1 MGVLCCNEASSPSRK
16 TKNQY
21 KIEKTEI
28 ISKINDNKI
37 YTKNELD
44 LIMNKFIDQTII
56 NNGFY
61 DYNDNDES
69 FNSQKQYEK
78 KELNKFFELNKDKI
92 KNQISQALNLTN
104 ANLENSNLNI
114 NKLISD
120 LINIENGQKVCSEK
134 IERIIESDWKDN
146 NKKNN
151 RINIL
156 LIGKQGIGKKTL
168 VNKIFKLKNIIINFE
183 NNFNQEIQ
191 EYESEKLPFFKF
203 ILIKF
208 DNNFQ
213 FSFNDYKNRIMN
225 YINNQYQTNNKNNYI
240 NCIWYCFTNGFLNME
255 ELELIKS
262 LNDSYNKMIPVIL
275 VHTMS
280 PNIQQIL
287 NAVSNFNINQEDL
300 VILLAEDFFSQFN
313 GLLKSYGVDFLII
326 KTLEKYKNTF
336 SLYDDEM
343 TNDILISIKSQNEDI
358 CKSVNEQI
366 IKNFVNEYNFPKE
379 KEDFVEYLTDI
390 FRLNIKYFLTKIM
403 SEQSIN
409 RINSE
414 YTLIQSMF
422 QFIQFY
428 EKDVLSIMEPTIN
441 SFVAGFIEQQKK
453 MEIIEKKSNDQLKKY
468 LIDNY
473 NYIFQKHYIYE
484 ILYKKYGF
492 FCEYFKKELDN
503 LSEQIIFNK
512 NININKF
519 QQLEKD
525 VKDFFAINNMINNN
539 LANNNDN
546 NNKSLDISMMNG
558 TFINDNQM
566 NNAMNVQNE
575 NNYVVNN
582 NMNNPNNINFLNN
595 FNNINNINSINNNI
609 GDQTVLNLPSRTEV
623 EMNANAHKLGASNI
637 YPNI

>member
-61 DYNDNDES
+61 DYNGNDES

-120 LINIENGQKVCSEK
+120 LINIENGKKVCSEK
-134 IERIIESDWKDN
+134 IERIIESDGKDN

-156 LIGKQGIGKKTL
+156 VIGKQGIGKKTL

-213 FSFNDYKNRIMN
+213 FSFNDYKNRIIN

-366 IKNFVNEYNFPKE
+366 IKNFVNEYSFPKE
-379 KEDFVEYLTDI
+379 KEDFIEYLTDI

-428 EKDVLSIMEPTIN
+428 EKDVLMIMEPTIN

-539 LANNNDN
+539 FSNNNDN

-575 NNYVVNN
+575 NNYVLIN
-582 NMNNPNNINFLNN
+582 NMNSPNNMNCLNN

>member
-134 IERIIESDWKDN
+134 IERIIESDGKDN

-512 NININKF
+512 NINMNKF

-539 LANNNDN
+539 FSNNNDN

>member
-1 MGVLCCNEASSPSRK
+1 MGVLCCNEASSPRK
-16 TKNQY
+16 KTNIQY
-21 KIEKTEI
+21 DEI
-28 ISKINDNKI
+28 IPKIIENKI

-134 IERIIESDWKDN
+134 IERIIESDGKDN
-146 NKKNN
+146 NKKKN

-156 LIGKQGIGKKTL
+156 VIGKQGIGKKTL

-225 YINNQYQTNNKNNYI
+225 YIKNQYQTNNKNNYI

-428 EKDVLSIMEPTIN
+428 EKDVLMIMEPTIN

-512 NININKF
+512 NINMNKF

-539 LANNNDN
+539 FANNNDN

-566 NNAMNVQNE
+566 NNAMNVQSE
-575 NNYVVNN
+575 NNYVLIN
-582 NMNNPNNINFLNN
+582 NMNSPNNMNCLNN

-609 GDQTVLNLPSRTEV
+609 DDQTVLNLPSRTEV

>member
-92 KNQISQALNLTN
+92 KNQISQALNLPN

-156 LIGKQGIGKKTL
+156 VIGKQGIGKKTL

-366 IKNFVNEYNFPKE
+366 IKNFINEYNFPKE

-428 EKDVLSIMEPTIN
+428 EKDVLMIMEPTIN

-484 ILYKKYGF
+484 IIY
-492 FCEYFKKELDN
+492 
-503 LSEQIIFNK
+503 QNK
-512 NININKF
+512 
-519 QQLEKD
+519 L
-525 VKDFFAINNMINNN
+525 
-539 LANNNDN
+539 
-546 NNKSLDISMMNG
+546 
-558 TFINDNQM
+558 
-566 NNAMNVQNE
+566 
-575 NNYVVNN
+575 
-582 NMNNPNNINFLNN
+582 FL
-595 FNNINNINSINNNI
+595 IKI
-609 GDQTVLNLPSRTEV
+609 
-623 EMNANAHKLGASNI
+623 
-637 YPNI
+637 

>member
-37 YTKNELD
+37 YTKNEFD

-69 FNSQKQYEK
+69 FNFQKQYEK

-120 LINIENGQKVCSEK
+120 LINIENGKKVCSEK
-134 IERIIESDWKDN
+134 IERIIESDGKDN

-156 LIGKQGIGKKTL
+156 VIGKQGIGKKTL

-262 LNDSYNKMIPVIL
+262 LNDSYNKMISVIL

-428 EKDVLSIMEPTIN
+428 EKDVLMIMEPTIN

-539 LANNNDN
+539 FSNNNDN
-546 NNKSLDISMMNG
+546 NNKSLDISMMYG

-566 NNAMNVQNE
+566 NNAINVQNE

>member
-44 LIMNKFIDQTII
+44 FIMNKFIDQTII

-120 LINIENGQKVCSEK
+120 LINIENGKKVCSEK
-134 IERIIESDWKDN
+134 IERIIESDGKDN

-156 LIGKQGIGKKTL
+156 VIGKQGIGKKTL

-262 LNDSYNKMIPVIL
+262 LNDSYNKMIPMIL

-428 EKDVLSIMEPTIN
+428 EKDVLMIMEPTIN

-453 MEIIEKKSNDQLKKY
+453 MEIIEKYTKNMDFSASISKK
-468 LIDNY
+468 N
-473 NYIFQKHYIYE
+473 
-484 ILYKKYGF
+484 
-492 FCEYFKKELDN
+492 
-503 LSEQIIFNK
+503 
-512 NININKF
+512 
-519 QQLEKD
+519 
-525 VKDFFAINNMINNN
+525 
-539 LANNNDN
+539 
-546 NNKSLDISMMNG
+546 
-558 TFINDNQM
+558 
-566 NNAMNVQNE
+566 
-575 NNYVVNN
+575 
-582 NMNNPNNINFLNN
+582 
-595 FNNINNINSINNNI
+595 
-609 GDQTVLNLPSRTEV
+609 
-623 EMNANAHKLGASNI
+623 
-637 YPNI
+637 

>member
-1 MGVLCCNEASSPSRK
+1 
-16 TKNQY
+16 
-21 KIEKTEI
+21 
-28 ISKINDNKI
+28 
-37 YTKNELD
+37 
-44 LIMNKFIDQTII
+44 
-56 NNGFY
+56 
-61 DYNDNDES
+61 
-69 FNSQKQYEK
+69 
-78 KELNKFFELNKDKI
+78 
-92 KNQISQALNLTN
+92 
-104 ANLENSNLNI
+104 LNI

-120 LINIENGQKVCSEK
+120 LINIENGKKVCSEK
-134 IERIIESDWKDN
+134 IERIMESDGKDN

-156 LIGKQGIGKKTL
+156 VIGKQGTGKKTL

-287 NAVSNFNINQEDL
+287 NSVSNFNINQEDL

-366 IKNFVNEYNFPKE
+366 IKNFVNEYSFPKE
-379 KEDFVEYLTDI
+379 KEDFIEYLTDI

-428 EKDVLSIMEPTIN
+428 EKDVLMIMEPTIN

-453 MEIIEKKSNDQLKKY
+453 NG
-468 LIDNY
+468 NY
-473 NYIFQKHYIYE
+473 
-484 ILYKKYGF
+484 
-492 FCEYFKKELDN
+492 
-503 LSEQIIFNK
+503 
-512 NININKF
+512 
-519 QQLEKD
+519 
-525 VKDFFAINNMINNN
+525 
-539 LANNNDN
+539 
-546 NNKSLDISMMNG
+546 
-558 TFINDNQM
+558 
-566 NNAMNVQNE
+566 
-575 NNYVVNN
+575 
-582 NMNNPNNINFLNN
+582 
-595 FNNINNINSINNNI
+595 
-609 GDQTVLNLPSRTEV
+609 
-623 EMNANAHKLGASNI
+623 
-637 YPNI
+637 

>member
-1 MGVLCCNEASSPSRK
+1 MNENS
-16 TKNQY
+16 
-21 KIEKTEI
+21 
-28 ISKINDNKI
+28 
-37 YTKNELD
+37 
-44 LIMNKFIDQTII
+44 FI
-56 NNGFY
+56 
-61 DYNDNDES
+61 
-69 FNSQKQYEK
+69 K
-78 KELNKFFELNKDKI
+78 KCIDKFFELNKDKI

-120 LINIENGQKVCSEK
+120 LINIENGKKVCSEK
-134 IERIIESDWKDN
+134 IERIMESDGKDN

-156 LIGKQGIGKKTL
+156 VIGKQGIGKKTL

-255 ELELIKS
+255 ELELIKC

-428 EKDVLSIMEPTIN
+428 EKDVLMIMEPTIN

-539 LANNNDN
+539 FSNNNDN

-582 NMNNPNNINFLNN
+582 NMNNPNNIIFLNN

>member
-1 MGVLCCNEASSPSRK
+1 MGVLCCNEASSPRK
-16 TKNQY
+16 KTNIQY
-21 KIEKTEI
+21 DEI
-28 ISKINDNKI
+28 IQKIIENKI

-44 LIMNKFIDQTII
+44 LIMNKFINQTII

-120 LINIENGQKVCSEK
+120 LINIENGKKVCSEK
-134 IERIIESDWKDN
+134 IERIIESDGKDN

-151 RINIL
+151 CINIL
-156 LIGKQGIGKKTL
+156 VIGKQGIGKKTL

-287 NAVSNFNINQEDL
+287 NSVSNFNINQEDL

-539 LANNNDN
+539 FSNNNDN

>member
-156 LIGKQGIGKKTL
+156 VIGKQGIGKKTL

-390 FRLNIKYFLTKIM
+390 FRLNIKYFLIKIM

-512 NININKF
+512 NINMNKF

-539 LANNNDN
+539 FSNNNDN
-546 NNKSLDISMMNG
+546 NNKSLDISMMYG

>member
-1 MGVLCCNEASSPSRK
+1 MGVLCCNGASSPRKK
-16 TKNQY
+16 TKIHYEN
-21 KIEKTEI
+21 EKTEI
-28 ISKINDNKI
+28 IQKIIENKI

-44 LIMNKFIDQTII
+44 LIMNKFINQTII

-69 FNSQKQYEK
+69 FNFQKQYEK

-120 LINIENGQKVCSEK
+120 LINIENGKKVCSEK
-134 IERIIESDWKDN
+134 IERIMESDGKDN

-156 LIGKQGIGKKTL
+156 VIGKQGIGKKTL

-539 LANNNDN
+539 FSNNNDN

-582 NMNNPNNINFLNN
+582 NMNNPNNIIFLNN